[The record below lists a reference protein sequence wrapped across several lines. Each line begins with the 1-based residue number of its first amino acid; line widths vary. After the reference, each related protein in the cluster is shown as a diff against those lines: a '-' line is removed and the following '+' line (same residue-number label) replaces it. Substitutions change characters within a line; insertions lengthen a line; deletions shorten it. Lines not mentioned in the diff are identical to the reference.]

1 LLQSHIPSASGR
13 DIDEIVLTYVIS
25 ILEDLVE
32 ESDPS
37 QAFDSDSFM
46 EMIVAYLPLLE
57 GVDETKVTEWMIN
70 LVSDIKN
77 AKEEKF
83 SSNFDL
89 KSLIEKTT
97 SQAPV
102 KKVRSVSETS
112 EPELN
117 NKKRSSRLSETSEVG
132 SSDEAEIEAGVATLL
147 EMFPSCSKVEAV
159 HCLTIKGGDLEMAA
173 QMILT
178 RMEMGEDIKLSQ
190 AELLAQL
197 TKPVK
202 VDESE
207 IKRKIMDNYGFVDTE
222 NDRKYHRPQLVNKK
236 GQEEKKMIRYR
247 EGKIV
252 STKGER
258 FSQVTK
264 EESEEMKKSIKI

>member
-1 LLQSHIPSASGR
+1 MRLSILFIIR
-13 DIDEIVLTYVIS
+13 DIDGIVLTYVIS

-57 GVDETKVTEWMIN
+57 GVDVSTLVFLNDEYLNILPQETKVTEWMIKV
-70 LVSDIKN
+70 VSDIKN
-77 AKEEKF
+77 SKEEKF
-83 SSNFDL
+83 SYNFDL

-97 SQAPV
+97 SKTPV
-102 KKVRSVSETS
+102 KNVRSVSETS
-112 EPELN
+112 EPEVN
-117 NKKRSSRLSETSEVG
+117 NKKRSNRLSETSEAG

-159 HCLTIKGGDLEMAA
+159 HCLTIKGGDMERAA

-190 AELLAQL
+190 AEVNSRLS
-197 TKPVK
+197 
-202 VDESE
+202 ESDLFE
-207 IKRKIMDNYGFVDTE
+207 WLCIGSFW
-222 NDRKYHRPQLVNKK
+222 P
-236 GQEEKKMIRYR
+236 
-247 EGKIV
+247 
-252 STKGER
+252 S
-258 FSQVTK
+258 
-264 EESEEMKKSIKI
+264 

>member
-1 LLQSHIPSASGR
+1 MNDKYLN
-13 DIDEIVLTYVIS
+13 IS
-25 ILEDLVE
+25 
-32 ESDPS
+32 P
-37 QAFDSDSFM
+37 Q
-46 EMIVAYLPLLE
+46 
-57 GVDETKVTEWMIN
+57 ETKVTEWMIN

-190 AELLAQL
+190 AEVKLPGSL
-197 TKPVK
+197 TSHISPHTSHLSPLTSHLSPHTSYLIPSGSKGSRRRSP
-202 VDESE
+202 
-207 IKRKIMDNYGFVDTE
+207 GE
-222 NDRKYHRPQLVNKK
+222 NREVLRGG
-236 GQEEKKMIRYR
+236 GQ
-247 EGKIV
+247 
-252 STKGER
+252 
-258 FSQVTK
+258 
-264 EESEEMKKSIKI
+264 

>member
-1 LLQSHIPSASGR
+1 MAGRKCTIIRPCQYQYYLLSYR

-57 GVDETKVTEWMIN
+57 GVDVSTQVFFNDEYLNISPQETKVTEWMIK
-70 LVSDIKN
+70 LVNDIKN
-77 AKEEKF
+77 SKEEKF

-112 EPELN
+112 EPEV
-117 NKKRSSRLSETSEVG
+117 SGQISEY
-132 SSDEAEIEAGVATLL
+132 D
-147 EMFPSCSKVEAV
+147 
-159 HCLTIKGGDLEMAA
+159 
-173 QMILT
+173 
-178 RMEMGEDIKLSQ
+178 
-190 AELLAQL
+190 
-197 TKPVK
+197 
-202 VDESE
+202 
-207 IKRKIMDNYGFVDTE
+207 
-222 NDRKYHRPQLVNKK
+222 
-236 GQEEKKMIRYR
+236 
-247 EGKIV
+247 
-252 STKGER
+252 
-258 FSQVTK
+258 
-264 EESEEMKKSIKI
+264 